1 MIHISLIDGSL
12 ETPFREIGATLS
24 SGASYDEIMREVVE
38 LVDAHEELR
47 QGNTSM
53 QRKYHEDD

>member
-24 SGASYDEIMREVVE
+24 SESSYDEIMREAKE
-38 LVDAHEELR
+38 LVEAHEELR
-47 QGNTSM
+47 NGNTPM